1 MNVVNAD
8 ALYLHPASSP
18 FAVYVRIAGAL
29 IAQAGK
35 EEEVAECARIL
46 ALAVAQYELKFG
58 ELPRTEYIAM
68 LERNDPIDAD
78 TAEALAVGMEQFV
91 GVLGKEEPGLSGF
104 H

>member
-46 ALAVAQYELKFG
+46 ALALAEFEMKFG
-58 ELPRTEYIAM
+58 ELPR
-68 LERNDPIDAD
+68 LERQDPIDVDIAK
-78 TAEALAVGMEQFV
+78 ALAVGMEQLV
-91 GVLGKEEPGLSGF
+91 GVLGTVLQEEPGFSEF